1 MKKLIALIALAL
13 LATPLF
19 AQKNLLPKFVRKM
32 LFEKDS
38 SKHSS
43 YFLLP
48 VLSSA
53 PETGVEI
60 GGSVLYS
67 FYTDT
72 LSNDTRVSNIFGYGT
87 ITTKGQSRLS
97 LSTVY
102 WAPHNT
108 WKYTAGISYINFPFD
123 FYGIGPDTYK
133 ANKDHLGQKRFKLN
147 VEADKR
153 FGKYVYLGFMLGGFD
168 YKFTNEN
175 PGGSFDTNPN
185 VVDKKGG
192 TSALAG
198 PVFIFDTRNNNTYT
212 TRGIMITS
220 YFNLYQGLGI
230 DYDTYKGGLF
240 NIEISQYNLL
250 TKRLVLGF
258 DIQNQNLTGAR
269 SPFYLLPTLGSDEM
283 MRGFYNGRYRDRNL
297 IAGQAE
303 LRYRLSDR
311 IGIAGFAGGG
321 TVYNKSFTLSSLKPN
336 YGGGLR
342 YFFDVEKGL
351 TIRADYGFGQKVPG
365 EERQSGFYLAL
376 GEAF

>member
-1 MKKLIALIALAL
+1 MRKPIAL
-13 LATPLF
+13 LAFLLLGTPLF
-19 AQKNLLPKFVRKM
+19 AQKNLLPKFLRKM

-43 YFLLP
+43 FFLLP

-53 PETGVEI
+53 PETGVEA
-60 GGSVLYS
+60 GASALYS

-72 LSNDTRVSNIFGYGT
+72 LHNDTRVSNIFSYAT

-97 LSTVY
+97 LSTTY
-102 WAPHNT
+102 WTPQNRWH
-108 WKYTAGISYINFPFD
+108 YTGAISYINFPFD

-133 ANKDHLGQKRFKLN
+133 TNKDHLGQKRFKLN
-147 VEADKR
+147 LEADKR
-153 FGKYVYLGFMLGGFD
+153 LGKYVYVGLQVGGFN
-168 YKFTNEN
+168 YQFKNEVT
-175 PGGSFDTNPN
+175 GGSFDLNTFVQSRN
-185 VVDKKGG
+185 GG
-192 TSALAG
+192 AGLLVGPAL
-198 PVFIFDTRNNNTYT
+198 IFDTRNNNTYT
-212 TRGIMITS
+212 TKGLIITAYYNLMHGIGA
-220 YFNLYQGLGI
+220 NNGYQ
-230 DYDTYKGGLF
+230 GGLF
-240 NIEISQYNLL
+240 NMEISQFNALS
-250 TKRLVLGF
+250 KRLMLGF
-258 DIQNQNLTGAR
+258 DIQSQNLTGSQ

-311 IGIAGFAGGG
+311 IGIAGFCGAG
-321 TVYNKSFTLSSLKPN
+321 TVYNSSFQTSNLKPN

-365 EERQSGFYLAL
+365 EERQSGFYLSL

>member
-1 MKKLIALIALAL
+1 MRKLVTL
-13 LATPLF
+13 LAFLILGTPLF
-19 AQKNLLPKFVRKM
+19 AQKKLLPKFVRKM

-43 YFLLP
+43 FFLLP

-53 PETGVEI
+53 PETGLEV
-60 GGSVLYS
+60 GGSGLYS

-72 LSNDTRVSNIFGYGT
+72 LHHDDTRVSNIFSYAT

-97 LSTVY
+97 LSTTY
-102 WAPHNT
+102 WTPQNKWH
-108 WKYTAGISYINFPFD
+108 YTGAISYINFPFD

-147 VEADKR
+147 LEADKR
-153 FGKYVYLGFMLGGFD
+153 FGKYVYVGLQAGGFD
-168 YKFTNEN
+168 YKFKNEV
-175 PGGSFDTNPN
+175 PGGSFDVNPF
-185 VVDKKGG
+185 VEDRTGG
-192 TSALAG
+192 GGLLAG
-198 PVFIFDTRNNNTYT
+198 PALIFDTRNNNTYT
-212 TRGIMITS
+212 TKGIIITA
-220 YFNLYQGLGI
+220 YYNLMQGIGANNG
-230 DYDTYKGGLF
+230 YHGGLLNVEAAQF
-240 NIEISQYNLL
+240 NALS
-250 TKRLVLGF
+250 KRLMLGF
-258 DIQNQNLTGAR
+258 DVQSQNLTGGQ

-311 IGIAGFAGGG
+311 IGIAGFTGAG
-321 TVYNKSFTLSSLKPN
+321 TVFNSTFSTSALKPN

-365 EERQSGFYLAL
+365 EERQSGFYLSL

>member
-1 MKKLIALIALAL
+1 MKKLITLIALAL
-13 LATPLF
+13 LTTPLF

-97 LSTVY
+97 LSTTY
-102 WAPHNT
+102 WAPHNA

-123 FYGIGPDTYK
+123 FYGIGPNTYK
-133 ANKDHLGQKRFKLN
+133 TNKDHLGQKRFKLN
-147 VEADKR
+147 FEADKR
-153 FGKYVYLGFMLGGFD
+153 FGKHIYIGLMAGGFN
-168 YKFTNEN
+168 YKFTNEV
-175 PGGSFDTNPN
+175 PGGSFDTNPL
-185 VVDKKGG
+185 VQDRTGG
-192 TSALAG
+192 GAIQAG
-198 PVFIFDTRNNNTYT
+198 PAFIFDTRNNNTYT
-212 TRGIMITS
+212 TRGIIITS
-220 YFNLYQGLGI
+220 YYNLMQGVGSNNSYQG
-230 DYDTYKGGLF
+230 GLL
-240 NIEISQYNLL
+240 NIEVSQYNLL
-250 TKRLVLGF
+250 TKCLMLGF
-258 DIQNQNLTGAR
+258 DVQTQNLTGAR

-283 MRGFYNGRYRDRNL
+283 MRGFYNGRYRDRNML
-297 IAGQAE
+297 AGQAE

-311 IGIAGFAGGG
+311 IGIAGFTGVG
-321 TVYNKSFTLSSLKPN
+321 TVFNKSFSLSDLKPN

-365 EERQSGFYLAL
+365 EERQSGFYLSL